1 VWVRFPPPARSMLSS
16 IPVDSPQ
23 RGSHVIRAKSP
34 PRQGNEQDG
43 RESLWVLRRT
53 EAPALRADLIA
64 FTDGVEVELFQDEE
78 LRRRWRFLTDSAA
91 RGYLTRLRK
100 RLERRRY
107 VDRRTA
113 NRPSAWPVL
122 VNKPPR
128 AS

>member
-1 VWVRFPPPARSMLSS
+1 MLFSVR
-16 IPVDSPQ
+16 VDSPQ

-34 PRQGNEQDG
+34 PRQENEQDG
-43 RESLWVLRRT
+43 RESLWVLRRM

-64 FTDGVEVELFQDEE
+64 FTDGVEVELFQGEQ

-91 RGYLTRLRK
+91 RGYATRLRK

-113 NRPSAWPVL
+113 NRPSVWPVL
-122 VNKPPR
+122 VNKPPPE
-128 AS
+128 S